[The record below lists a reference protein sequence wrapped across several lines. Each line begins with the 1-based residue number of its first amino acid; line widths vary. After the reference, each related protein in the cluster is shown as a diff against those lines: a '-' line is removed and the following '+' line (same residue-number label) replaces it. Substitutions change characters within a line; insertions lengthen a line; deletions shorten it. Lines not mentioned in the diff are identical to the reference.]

1 MPRGAIDEG
10 NFMNPC
16 AKNRKLLVWLVT
28 GALEPRQAE
37 ALRDHLVRCEGCRQ
51 YRNEVMHVADR
62 LAEAQ
67 PDSQAVPSATF
78 YQRVA
83 RRLQPVGIGGIQQ
96 ILCAW
101 FRGLRV
107 NWRLAIPAVV
117 VLTMVVL
124 AMGIPHSP
132 RIPRPPVMPAPP
144 GVSEASAGKNLE
156 TTIANYQRVA
166 GQSLARFD
174 DLLTR
179 QGNQRLPEVP
189 AWTLSSLAL
198 SSESF

>member
-1 MPRGAIDEG
+1 M
-10 NFMNPC
+10 
-16 AKNRKLLVWLVT
+16 VWLVT

-37 ALRDHLVRCEGCRQ
+37 ALRDHLVHCEGCRQ
-51 YRNEVMHVADR
+51 YRDEVMHVADR

-67 PDSQAVPSATF
+67 PDSQALPSAAF

-83 RRLQPVGIGGIQQ
+83 RRLQPVEPGGIQQ
-96 ILCAW
+96 ILSGW
-101 FRGLRV
+101 YHGFRV
-107 NWRLAIPAVV
+107 NWRLAIPAFA
-117 VLTMVVL
+117 VLAMVVL
-124 AMGIPHSP
+124 AIGIPHSP
-132 RIPRPPVMPAPP
+132 RIPRPPVMPPPP

-166 GQSLARFD
+166 SQSLACFD

-179 QGNQRLPEVP
+179 QGNQRLPQVP

-198 SSESF
+198 SSGSF